1 MIEITADQVPFGGNI
16 SARKGQKYPAE
27 ILTAREIEALLAG
40 CSTRAPTGI
49 RNRALLLTLYRCG
62 LRISEALA
70 LKPKDVDVDA
80 ATLQV
85 LHGKNDRS
93 RQLAFDSAATDAIA
107 RWIDARKALGYNG
120 RGTTP
125 LFCTLKGGPL
135 SAVYVRQVLS
145 RLATKA
151 GIEKAV
157 RCHGLRHTF
166 AAELC
171 REGVPLNQ
179 IQQALGHSNA
189 ATTSRYLDHVAPE
202 AMLATLRSREWIP
215 ASQESK

>member
-1 MIEITADQVPFGGNI
+1 MIEPTPFGGNQ
-16 SARKGQKYPAE
+16 SSRKGQRYPAE
-27 ILTAREIEALLAG
+27 ILTACEVEALLAG

-70 LKPKDVDVDA
+70 LKPKDVDIDA
-80 ATLQV
+80 ATLLV
-85 LHGKNDRS
+85 LRGKGDRS
-93 RQLAFDSAATDAIA
+93 RQLAFDASVTDALA
-107 RWIDARKALGYNG
+107 RWLDTRKALGFNG

-125 LFCTLKGGPL
+125 LFCTLSGGSV

-145 RLATKA
+145 RLAAKA

-157 RCHGLRHTF
+157 RPHGLRHTF

-171 REGVPLNQ
+171 RENVPLNE

-189 ATTSRYLDHVAPE
+189 ATTSRYLAHVAPE
-202 AMLATLRSREWIP
+202 KLLATLRAREWP
-215 ASQESK
+215 PVAASQ